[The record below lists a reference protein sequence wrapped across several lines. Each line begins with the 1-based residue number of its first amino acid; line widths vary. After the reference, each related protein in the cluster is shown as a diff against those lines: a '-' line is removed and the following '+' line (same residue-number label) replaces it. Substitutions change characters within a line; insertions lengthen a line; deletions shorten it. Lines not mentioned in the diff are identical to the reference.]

1 MPTRAAEHHRRQH
14 VAASPMEEHLG
25 EGAMR
30 VSYPG
35 TKILMG
41 DHSLN
46 DFVMPASVTSQILE
60 GIGEHSGIKMYGGAV
75 VHPKTSR
82 FEHVIPDEVI

>member
-1 MPTRAAEHHRRQH
+1 MPTRAAEHHRGQH
-14 VAASPMEEHLG
+14 WAASPIEEHLG
-25 EGAMR
+25 EDAMR

-46 DFVMPASVTSQILE
+46 DFVMPASVTSRILE
-60 GIGEHSGIKMYGGAV
+60 GDRITLWHTRKHRALN
-75 VHPKTSR
+75 T
-82 FEHVIPDEVI
+82 

>member
-1 MPTRAAEHHRRQH
+1 MPTRAAEHNRGQRW
-14 VAASPMEEHLG
+14 AASPIAEHLS

-60 GIGEHSGIKMYGGAV
+60 GIREHSGIKMYGGAV

-82 FEHVIPDEVI
+82 FEHVIPDEIV

>member
-14 VAASPMEEHLG
+14 WAASPIEAHLG

-41 DHSLN
+41 DHSPN
-46 DFVMPASVTSQILE
+46 VFVMPANKMSQIMAGLR
-60 GIGEHSGIKMYGGAV
+60 EHSGIKIYGGKV
-75 VHPKTSR
+75 VHPKR
-82 FEHVIPDEVI
+82 EE

>member
-1 MPTRAAEHHRRQH
+1 MPTRAAEHHRGQH
-14 VAASPMEEHLG
+14 WAASPIEEHLG

-35 TKILMG
+35 TKILM
-41 DHSLN
+41 DVNSLN

-82 FEHVIPDEVI
+82 FEHVIPDEII